1 MRILVTNDDGIG
13 SPGLLALAEWVMRA
27 GHETVVAA
35 PVEESSGSSAALL
48 AVDDGG
54 RIQMEERGI
63 DGTAAAFAVSATPAF
78 IVLLATRGAF
88 GPPPDA
94 VVSGINR
101 GANTGAAVLHSGTVG
116 AALTAVANGCPAL
129 AVSLDVP
136 PDAVEANW
144 DAAAE
149 VAVDLLPL
157 LNQSTPAWS
166 AETGPAG
173 GGFGPFALNINVPDV
188 EAGALRGI
196 RRAHLAEFGIVQ
208 MTLRE
213 RGEGFVSMSLEQVGE
228 VPEPGSDDGWLR
240 DGYVAVTPLFPPGEA
255 ADVELPGLVDT
266 AGEHIGG

>member
-1 MRILVTNDDGIG
+1 MRILVTNDDGID
-13 SPGLLALAEWVMRA
+13 SPGLLTLAEWVMRA
-27 GHETVVAA
+27 GYETVVAA
-35 PVEESSGSSAALL
+35 PVEESSGASAALL

-88 GPPPDA
+88 GPPPDV

-101 GANTGAAVLHSGTVG
+101 GPNTGAAVLHSGTVG

-144 DAAAE
+144 DTAAE

-157 LNQSTPAWS
+157 LN
-166 AETGPAG
+166 
-173 GGFGPFALNINVPDV
+173 GPFALNVNVPDV

>member
-1 MRILVTNDDGIG
+1 MRILVTNDDGID

-54 RIQMEERGI
+54 RIQMDERSI

-94 VVSGINR
+94 VLSGINR
-101 GANTGAAVLHSGTVG
+101 GPNTGAAVLHSGTVG

-129 AVSLDVP
+129 AVSLDVA
-136 PDAVEANW
+136 PDAMEANW
-144 DAAAE
+144 DTAAE

-157 LNQSTPAWS
+157 LQ
-166 AETGPAG
+166 GPY
-173 GGFGPFALNINVPDV
+173 ALNVNVPDV
-188 EAGALRGI
+188 EAGDLRGI

-213 RGEGFVSMSLEQVGE
+213 RGEGFVRMSLEQVGE
-228 VPEPGSDDGWLR
+228 VPEPGSDDGWLQ

-266 AGEHIGG
+266 AGEHVGG